1 MGNIQPSLGKLT
13 LVYPG
18 ASWGSFTTESS
29 GSKGNGWCFL
39 NPPPAPIRRVGSL
52 KFLPNCQKE
61 VDDASWS
68 PWVKEG
74 KGFELW
80 TLSVANLSTVLSCII
95 FGFQEIWLQWGE
107 APAHCLLE
115 LEEPIPVS
123 EEERERE
130 YLTAPCLLAAH
141 DDNTPGSSR
150 VKGTM
155 HCNSPIITH
164 LIILYGGTLF
174 FLMLSHKNLLLHT
187 GVSYALCNSSW
198 VLVNEIVI
206 LGVRCTMIGS

>member
-39 NPPPAPIRRVGSL
+39 NPPPHKKGWKFEVSSKLSKGSGWCFLISLSQRR
-52 KFLPNCQKE
+52 
-61 VDDASWS
+61 
-68 PWVKEG
+68 EG
-74 KGFELW
+74 VW
-80 TLSVANLSTVLSCII
+80 TLNTFCCKFVNSPELHHFWIPGNIAAMRWGSCTLSTRARGTHSC
-95 FGFQEIWLQWGE
+95 
-107 APAHCLLE
+107 
-115 LEEPIPVS
+115 VRRR
-123 EEERERE
+123 ERERVR
-130 YLTAPCLLAAH
+130 YCTLLLAAH

-164 LIILYGGTLF
+164 LIILYGGTSF

-187 GVSYALCNSSW
+187 GVSYACATAVGFL
-198 VLVNEIVI
+198 
-206 LGVRCTMIGS
+206 